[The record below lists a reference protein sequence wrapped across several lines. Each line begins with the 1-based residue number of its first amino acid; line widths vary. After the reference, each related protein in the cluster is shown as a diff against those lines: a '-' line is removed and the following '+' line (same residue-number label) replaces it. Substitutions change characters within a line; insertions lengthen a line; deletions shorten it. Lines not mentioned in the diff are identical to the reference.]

1 MWDLSGKNTGVGGHF
16 LFQGIFPTQ
25 GSNSSLLRWQADS
38 LWLSHQG
45 SPPLTPHPT
54 VPFPIA
60 ILLLCFYIDPV
71 VALAN
76 TCGLVY
82 AGTINTDVFK
92 LTLKLSNTWTTGNF
106 HCSQEPPSLF
116 TVEGVFCKLR
126 NGQSAGGRLSP
137 GGCCFAVSG
146 DWFRLWNQIV
156 PRNKKHLSCRAI
168 VPHIW
173 KEQEAPGTAYQQLLQ
188 LATQITRV

>member
-1 MWDLSGKNTGVGGHF
+1 MAQWLRLRFHCRGGGSIPGQGTSYTYCKVWPKKNNLRMDFSPPSCISSVTNFIHLLLIF
-16 LFQGIFPTQ
+16 LFKHVFLNCRQ
-25 GSNSSLLRWQADS
+25 S
-38 LWLSHQG
+38 
-45 SPPLTPHPT
+45 
-54 VPFPIA
+54 
-60 ILLLCFYIDPV
+60 
-71 VALAN
+71 
-76 TCGLVY
+76 

-92 LTLKLSNTWTTGNF
+92 LTWKLSNTWTTGNF